1 MTKLGFSYWGLKK
14 NEDAERLFL
23 EALKGQLPKLGEDNP
38 DTLQTMQ
45 TLGMLYDQ
53 TRRYPEGERMLLRV
67 ITISKRVQ
75 GEEHPFTVGAMNT
88 LANLYLSARQ
98 FPKAEGMYLAVHA
111 IQKRVRGEDHPNSLN
126 TLSSLANMYW
136 LEGKYADAEPLVR
149 RIAELAPRA
158 LGDQNVISVWA
169 FVHLAMIESQ
179 QGNFDRAEPLWLKV
193 LAARRNGDRP
203 DSGTLSNLA
212 YTRVEQKKYSD
223 AETVIRQSLATDQ
236 SLSPSSWN
244 VFRDRVLLGAAL
256 AGQGKFQDGEP
267 LLLSGFEG
275 LIRTENNIPQDYRF
289 YLAASEHWIDQLYQ
303 DWGRPDRAAEW
314 KLKLQGL
321 RTASFRK

>member
-1 MTKLGFSYWGLKK
+1 V
-14 NEDAERLFL
+14 
-23 EALKGQLPKLGEDNP
+23 NP
-38 DTLQTMQ
+38 
-45 TLGMLYDQ
+45 
-53 TRRYPEGERMLLRV
+53 R
-67 ITISKRVQ
+67 
-75 GEEHPFTVGAMNT
+75 
-88 LANLYLSARQ
+88 LANALDGADPSLRLWAGYALSRRLPLEHVPFQKSLSHVREYGFPLGLVDVLTLTRQVSVEEGARQ
-98 FPKAEGMYLAVHA
+98 V
-111 IQKRVRGEDHPNSLN
+111 VPNGGVNDVAL
-126 TLSSLANMYW
+126 LPD
-136 LEGKYADAEPLVR
+136 G
-149 RIAELAPRA
+149 RI
-158 LGDQNVISVWA
+158 
-169 FVHLAMIESQ
+169 LAMIESQ